1 MSRFTKS
8 IIVLFCLVGNF
19 CQAQDAKLDWVKTLW
34 GYSTGYGHTIKLDK
48 SGNIYTM
55 GNFAFDT
62 DFDPGPKQKVL
73 KARGDY
79 QDIFISKLDA
89 NGNFLWAKRIGG
101 WYEEN
106 GLSMDL
112 DPQGNILICGFFQD
126 SVDFDPD
133 SSVHNLYSWGGHDAF
148 ILKLDN
154 EGKFLW
160 VGAITGPNWD
170 LAYCIKTDYLGN
182 IFVSGEYKVNGY
194 IEIGSYSYKLSNE
207 GQKKGYL
214 LKLAPDGKIDWVIES
229 VGNKDQTGNTLGV
242 DKTGNVWWA
251 GRFDGNV
258 DMDPGLAQFK
268 LYSQGFSDVFIGKYS
283 PSGKFIWAGTIGGL
297 GEDFV
302 SSIEIDSKNDVL
314 LAGSFKQNID
324 LNPGISI
331 KEFNSKGDFDFYMIK
346 TDSAGNFLWGKTV
359 GSDSTDILNSITL
372 DKDDNIYATGSYFG
386 KVDFNPGQTA
396 QNAVSKGESDIFICK
411 LNSNGQTNWV
421 KSMGSEYKDFGYSI
435 IVDMEKQ
442 IFTTGGFEY
451 LCDFDPDSGQ
461 TNKMSFGAYDV
472 FIHKL
477 HPFTS
482 QIATI
487 YRGNSNSIYIDNS
500 QNALIVNIE
509 NAKKSQAVVKVFNTQ
524 GAIIFEQKISE
535 RNEQITLPE
544 ISAGVYLV
552 QLIQDFQTVSNYKVF
567 KK

>member
-160 VGAITGPNWD
+160 VGAITGPSWD
-170 LAYCIKTDYLGN
+170 LAYCIKTDYLE
-182 IFVSGEYKVNGY
+182 IFLY
-194 IEIGSYSYKLSNE
+194 
-207 GQKKGYL
+207 Q
-214 LKLAPDGKIDWVIES
+214 A
-229 VGNKDQTGNTLGV
+229 NT
-242 DKTGNVWWA
+242 K
-251 GRFDGNV
+251 
-258 DMDPGLAQFK
+258 
-268 LYSQGFSDVFIGKYS
+268 
-283 PSGKFIWAGTIGGL
+283 
-297 GEDFV
+297 
-302 SSIEIDSKNDVL
+302 
-314 LAGSFKQNID
+314 
-324 LNPGISI
+324 
-331 KEFNSKGDFDFYMIK
+331 
-346 TDSAGNFLWGKTV
+346 
-359 GSDSTDILNSITL
+359 
-372 DKDDNIYATGSYFG
+372 
-386 KVDFNPGQTA
+386 
-396 QNAVSKGESDIFICK
+396 
-411 LNSNGQTNWV
+411 
-421 KSMGSEYKDFGYSI
+421 
-435 IVDMEKQ
+435 
-442 IFTTGGFEY
+442 
-451 LCDFDPDSGQ
+451 
-461 TNKMSFGAYDV
+461 
-472 FIHKL
+472 
-477 HPFTS
+477 
-482 QIATI
+482 
-487 YRGNSNSIYIDNS
+487 
-500 QNALIVNIE
+500 
-509 NAKKSQAVVKVFNTQ
+509 
-524 GAIIFEQKISE
+524 
-535 RNEQITLPE
+535 
-544 ISAGVYLV
+544 
-552 QLIQDFQTVSNYKVF
+552 
-567 KK
+567 